1 MPVVRNIRWRW
12 GGSIMNNSLV
22 SVVITTKNEE
32 AHLLNC
38 IKSIRLQT
46 YSNIEIIVV
55 DNFSTDKTKDIAKE
69 YADLFFLKG
78 DERSMQ
84 RNYGLLKKSKGEYL
98 LYLDADM
105 ILEKNLI
112 EECIKQIQE
121 ANADALHIPEHIMGS
136 SFFSRVR
143 NYERSFYDGTAIDGS
158 RFFTKEAF
166 IKTGG
171 FNIKVTGQEDWEMD
185 LQIKKDGGKIY
196 LLRNSW
202 INHNESE
209 FNLKRYLDKK
219 SYYSNTFD
227 IYKEKWR
234 GNADVKKQLSPY
246 YRLVKVFTENGKWIR
261 LIRHPILTTGMYY
274 LRFRV
279 GMRYLLRNNAV

>member
-121 ANADALHIPEHIMGS
+121 AKSLM
-136 SFFSRVR
+136 
-143 NYERSFYDGTAIDGS
+143 
-158 RFFTKEAF
+158 
-166 IKTGG
+166 
-171 FNIKVTGQEDWEMD
+171 W
-185 LQIKKDGGKIY
+185 LQNQASKY
-196 LLRNSW
+196 
-202 INHNESE
+202 
-209 FNLKRYLDKK
+209 
-219 SYYSNTFD
+219 
-227 IYKEKWR
+227 
-234 GNADVKKQLSPY
+234 
-246 YRLVKVFTENGKWIR
+246 
-261 LIRHPILTTGMYY
+261 
-274 LRFRV
+274 
-279 GMRYLLRNNAV
+279 